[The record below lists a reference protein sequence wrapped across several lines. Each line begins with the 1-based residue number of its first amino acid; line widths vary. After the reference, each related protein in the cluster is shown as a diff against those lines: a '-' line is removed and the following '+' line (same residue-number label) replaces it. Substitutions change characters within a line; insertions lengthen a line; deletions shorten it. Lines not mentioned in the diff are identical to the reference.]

1 MSTVKISQ
9 LPLLPSIAANTS
21 NTIFL
26 GVDIPT
32 GVTGRLT
39 ATTLAQQL
47 YANNIL
53 NVGKSIVSLP
63 NTIAQFSLSGASYIQ
78 TNLLNVD
85 NGGTADIVVTAN
97 TGTDSTYFIDL
108 GLANKDFQ
116 PGLEYNNLGTG
127 IYPLDG
133 YLYVQGGAIGSPG
146 GPGGNLT
153 IGTTTANT
161 EVKFLLGGPNS
172 SNIIYKITH
181 DGLKFVNGH
190 KIFFDDGTS
199 QNTAAASLA
208 YTQAAF
214 NQANT
219 VTANLSSNVTLQ
231 AAINATQNTDITNV
245 TNNLASNVT
254 LQAAINATQN
264 TNISN
269 VATNLSSNVTLQA
282 AINATQNTDITNVT
296 NNLASNVTLQFGIN
310 ASQNAYT
317 QAAFTKA
324 NNALANTSGAIF
336 AGNLNI
342 LGNVTMLGVASTG
355 QLTVNTALTSATDAA
370 VRITGSNN
378 AVVVEPQNDGYM
390 LQITGKE
397 NLPTR
402 VVLDS
407 FGANTYGLLAGRSA
421 RGTAAAPT
429 ASQNNDVLLRLAGN
443 GYGTTSFAPIG
454 VSRIDIVASENFTDT
469 ARGSRIEFY
478 NVAEG
483 SNTVTKIAS
492 FNANSSQFLG
502 SVEPEKGFIYR
513 PTILQ
518 GAQTAFTIDFS
529 TTSLIKATLTA
540 DLTIAL
546 SNYVQGKVVEVWLT
560 NTGGTN
566 RTVTHGCTATNSS
579 ENSATFTISATS
591 SAHLK
596 YFSIGGDNANTFVA
610 VQHG

>member
-254 LQAAINATQN
+254 LQAAINAT
-264 TNISN
+264 
-269 VATNLSSNVTLQA
+269 
-282 AINATQNTDITNVT
+282 
-296 NNLASNVTLQFGIN
+296 
-310 ASQNAYT
+310 QNAYT